1 MKTQNKEEEL
11 KKELKEQTERFYI
24 DELPNIFLKGIEKGK
39 AIARLEFEKKID
51 ELLKNYG
58 EGIIKDVDE
67 FAIKLAQSLKKG
79 DEKWKYINKFI
90 FKKRIIQ

>member
-79 DEKWKYINKFI
+79 DEK
-90 FKKRIIQ
+90 